1 MGSCIICRRPDPA
14 KVQRMHQ
21 PKIKVFGI
29 SSMEWVKMSSGRS
42 IFLRIDSPWP
52 RSSATTATPPLSF
65 PSGQELKK
73 QMKSKH
79 SNWRLASTA
88 RKQSRRV
95 CRLCPKLLEQEKECS
110 ECKSLIN
117 NQELYQRA
125 RTIQHYVSQSLDWN
139 TSCHLWGHSCSIAH
153 FLLSFEYQKVL
164 WIFQIRLIQD
174 LTKFSSCISRK

>member
-1 MGSCIICRRPDPA
+1 MGSCISCRRPDPA

-29 SSMEWVKMSSGRS
+29 SYMEWVKMSSGRS

-73 QMKSKH
+73 HMKSKH

-110 ECKSLIN
+110 ECKSLIKSFAN
-117 NQELYQRA
+117 GQEQSNTMSLNLLI
-125 RTIQHYVSQSLDWN
+125 RTLLVIFGAILAALLIYFFPLNIKKSYEYSKSDWYR
-139 TSCHLWGHSCSIAH
+139 I
-153 FLLSFEYQKVL
+153 
-164 WIFQIRLIQD
+164 
-174 LTKFSSCISRK
+174 